1 MRFLSRFRRHIAV
14 ADQRVGNMGRLLRR
28 IGLDLET
35 FSWRREGRDMSE
47 AVRICRVCP
56 SVERCN
62 RWLRGTSDDTD
73 GIPEFCPNAKR
84 FARAKSEA
92 G

>member
-1 MRFLSRFRRHIAV
+1 MHLLSRFKRHAAV
-14 ADQRVGNMGRLLRR
+14 ADQRVRNMGQLMRR
-28 IGLDLET
+28 IGLDFET

-56 SVERCN
+56 SVEPCN
-62 RWLRGTSDDTD
+62 QWLRGTAGGAD
-73 GIPEFCPNAKR
+73 GIPQFCPNATR
-84 FARAKSEA
+84 FARAKSEV